1 MAFFYFNLFT
11 MRSCFF
17 ITLLLLYIS
26 ASSQVIVKGR
36 VLDALNREPV
46 AAATV
51 ITADS
56 IAATVTDQQGFFSL
70 RSEAADAT
78 IIISSN
84 GYASAKL
91 HSTSFGAEIL
101 LHPAP
106 VQLKDVLVIHRNLPA
121 SFQSLARNDLELRPV
136 KNTQEL
142 MRIVPGLFVAQ
153 HAGGGKAEQIFL
165 RGFDCDHGT
174 DIAVSVD
181 GMPVNMVSHAH
192 GQGYADAHFII
203 PETVNKI
210 DFGAGPYYAQQGN
223 LNTAGFV
230 GFNTSNSIPGNR
242 VQLEAGSFNSF
253 RALTMFDL
261 LPAHKEKQSAYIAT
275 EYNYT
280 DGPTL
285 SKQHFNRS
293 NIFFKYRASL
303 NANTQ
308 LTTSLSA
315 FNSRW
320 DASGQVPE
328 RAVASGL
335 ISRFG
340 SIDPSEGGLTSRYN
354 ANVSLVTRF
363 SSQYV
368 LASQFYYSRYAFDLR
383 SNFTF
388 FLLDSINGD
397 AIRQAEKR
405 NLFGGSIE
413 LKANNR
419 SATIQSS
426 TGAGLRK
433 DDVDGSELSHVH
445 PGLMS
450 EALTAGDIAETNLF
464 AFSRHQFA
472 IGNWLIDVGLRVDHL
487 SSGFTDLL
495 STSPQKTT
503 AQTILSPKLNIQY
516 TFNSRLQFY
525 LKTGKGFHSN
535 DARVAATGDRQL
547 LAAAYGSDLGLIWK
561 PDNKWL
567 FNVAAWWMQLD
578 QELVYAGD
586 DGTIEPRGRTMR
598 NGVDITARYQA
609 DRHLFASLNLN
620 LTRAMMSGLPKGE
633 NFVPLAPLA
642 SSTGGV
648 FYKADRGLNGGLSYR
663 YLQSRPANEDNSIT
677 AIGYFVADL
686 TLNYTKKQYEIG
698 ISIENLFNTQW
709 NEAQFAT
716 TSRLRDEPSAVTDLN
731 FTPGNPLGARLK
743 LAVFF

>member
-1 MAFFYFNLFT
+1 

-17 ITLLLLYIS
+17 ITLLLLYFS

-56 IAATVTDQQGFFSL
+56 VAATITDQQGFFSL
-70 RSEAADAT
+70 RSEATDAT

-91 HSTSFGAEIL
+91 HSTSVGAEIL
-101 LHPAP
+101 LQPAP

-230 GFNTSNSIPGNR
+230 GFNTSNSITGNR

-275 EYNYT
+275 EYSYT

-293 NIFFKYRASL
+293 NIFFKYRAVL
-303 NANTQ
+303 DANTQ
-308 LTTSLSA
+308 LTTSVSA
-315 FNSRW
+315 FSSRW
-320 DASGQVPE
+320 NASGQVPE
-328 RAVASGL
+328 RAVTSGL

-340 SIDPSEGGLTSRYN
+340 SIDPSEGGITSRYN
-354 ANVSLVTRF
+354 ANLSLVTRL

-368 LASQFYYSRYAFDLR
+368 LTSQIYYSRYAFDLR

-388 FLLDSINGD
+388 FLLDSIYGD

-405 NLFGGSIE
+405 NLFGGSVE
-413 LKANNR
+413 LKSNNR
-419 SATIQSS
+419 AATIQSS
-426 TGAGLRK
+426 TGIGFRK
-433 DDVDGSELSHVH
+433 DDIDGSTLSQV
-445 PGLMS
+445 PLTVKPQ
-450 EALTAGDIAETNLF
+450 ALSDGNIAETDVF
-464 AFSRHQFA
+464 VFSRHQFST
-472 IGNWLIDVGLRVDHL
+472 GNWLIDAGLRIDQLRSRFNNVLDL
-487 SSGFTDLL
+487 S
-495 STSPQKTT
+495 QQT
-503 AQTILSPKLNIQY
+503 ASQSIISPKLNIQY
-516 TFNSRLQFY
+516 TFNSKLQFY

-535 DARVAATGDRQL
+535 DARVAANGEHHL

-561 PDNKWL
+561 PDHKWL
-567 FNVAAWWMQLD
+567 LNVAAWWLQLD

-586 DGTIEPRGRTMR
+586 DGTIEPRGKTNRH
-598 NGVDITARYQA
+598 GLDIAARYQA
-609 DRHLFASLNLN
+609 NRHLFASLNVN
-620 LTRAMMSGLPKGE
+620 LTRAFMSGLPKGE
-633 NFVPLAPLA
+633 NYIPLAPLA
-642 SSTGGV
+642 SSTGGI
-648 FYKADRGLNGGLSYR
+648 FYKAEHGLNGGLSYR

-677 AIGYFVADL
+677 AKGYFVADL

-698 ISIENLFNTQW
+698 MSIENLFNTRW

-716 TSRLRDEPSAVTDLN
+716 TSRLRDEPAAVTDLN
-731 FTPGNPLGARLK
+731 FTPGNPIAARVK
-743 LAVFF
+743 LTVFF

>member
-1 MAFFYFNLFT
+1 
-11 MRSCFF
+11 MRSCFL
-17 ITLLLLYIS
+17 ITLLLLYFS
-26 ASSQVIVKGR
+26 ASSQVVVKGR

-56 IAATVTDQQGFFSL
+56 NAATITDQQGFFSL

-84 GYASAKL
+84 GYASAKF
-91 HSTSFGAEIL
+91 HSTSVGAEIL
-101 LHPAP
+101 LQPAP

-230 GFNTSNSIPGNR
+230 GFNTSNTINGNR

-253 RALTMFDL
+253 RALAMFDL
-261 LPAHKEKQSAYIAT
+261 LPAQKEKQSAYIAS

-280 DGPTL
+280 DGPTV
-285 SKQHFNRS
+285 SKQHFKRS
-293 NIFFKYRASL
+293 NIFFKYRLAL
-303 NANTQ
+303 NNNTQ
-308 LTTSLSA
+308 LSASLSA

-320 DASGQVPE
+320 NASGQVPE
-328 RAVASGL
+328 RAVESGL
-335 ISRFG
+335 INRFG
-340 SIDPSEGGLTSRYN
+340 SIDPTEGGATSRYN
-354 ANVSLVTRF
+354 ANVKMVNRL
-363 SSQYV
+363 SSQHV
-368 LASQFYYSRYAFDLR
+368 LTAQFYYSRYSFNLR

-388 FLLDSINGD
+388 FLLDSANGD
-397 AIRQAEKR
+397 AIRQAENR
-405 NLFGGSIE
+405 NLFGGSLE
-413 LKANNR
+413 LKTNNR
-419 SATIQSS
+419 AATIQSS
-426 TGAGLRK
+426 TGIGFRK
-433 DDVDGSELSHVH
+433 DDIDGSTLSQV
-445 PGLMS
+445 PSNLKPN
-450 EALTAGDIAETNLF
+450 ALSAGDIAETGLF
-464 AFSRHQFA
+464 AFTRHQFST
-472 IGNWLIDVGLRVDHL
+472 GNWLIDAGLRIDHL
-487 SSGFTDLL
+487 RSGFNNLL
-495 STSPQKTT
+495 DHSQQT
-503 AQTILSPKLNIQY
+503 ASQTIISPKLNIQY

-525 LKTGKGFHSN
+525 FKTGKGFHSN
-535 DARVAATGDRQL
+535 DARVAASGEHQL
-547 LAAAYGSDLGLIWK
+547 LAAAHGSDLGFIWK

-567 FNVAAWWMQLD
+567 FNIAAWWLQLD

-586 DGTIEPRGRTMR
+586 DGTIEPRGKTDRH
-598 NGVDITARYQA
+598 GIDITARYQA
-609 DRHLFASLNLN
+609 SAHLFASLNVN
-620 LTRAMMSGLPKGE
+620 LTRAVMAGLPKGQ
-633 NFVPLAPLA
+633 NFIPLAPLA
-642 SSTGGV
+642 SSTGGI
-648 FYKADRGLNGGLSYR
+648 FYKADRGFNGGLSYR

-677 AIGYFVADL
+677 AKGYFVADL
-686 TLNYTKKQYEIG
+686 AVNYTRKRYEIG
-698 ISIENLFNTQW
+698 ISVENLLNTRW

-716 TSRLRDEPSAVTDLN
+716 TSRLRDEPAAVTDLN
-731 FTPGNPLGARLK
+731 FTPGNPIGARVK